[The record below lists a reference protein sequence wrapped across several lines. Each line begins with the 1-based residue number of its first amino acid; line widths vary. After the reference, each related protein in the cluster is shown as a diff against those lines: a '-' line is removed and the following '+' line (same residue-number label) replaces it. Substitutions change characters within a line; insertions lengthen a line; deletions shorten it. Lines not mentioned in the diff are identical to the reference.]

1 MNCEMCGTESN
12 LINSLVEG
20 VELKV
25 CKNCSAFGKSI
36 KRPIRRLPPSSSP
49 SSRPIFQKKPDKE
62 IVQVI
67 IDDFSKIIKDKRE
80 KMGLK
85 QKELAKYLA
94 ERESLIHK
102 MESGSITPSIDL
114 ARKLERQL
122 SIKLIEEQ
130 EVKSQNLKINSAK
143 LTIGDMIKQKLQ

>member
-25 CKNCSAFGKSI
+25 CKNCSAFGKNI
-36 KRPIRRLPPSSSP
+36 KRPIRKLPSSSSP
-49 SSRPIFQKKPDKE
+49 SSRPIFQKKPERE

-67 IDDFSKIIKDKRE
+67 IDDFSTVIKDKRE

-102 MESGSITPSIDL
+102 MESGNIAPSIEL

-122 SIKLIEEQ
+122 SIKLIEEKGLETRPIISGSFVNQ
-130 EVKSQNLKINSAK
+130 PSTKFRNF
-143 LTIGDMIKQKLQ
+143 

>member
-1 MNCEMCGTESN
+1 MNCEMCGAESN

-25 CKNCSAFGKSI
+25 CKNCAAFGKNI
-36 KRPIRRLPPSSSP
+36 KRPVNRLPSSSRKIIP
-49 SSRPIFQKKPDKE
+49 KKPELE

-67 IDDFSKIIKDKRE
+67 TENFSRIIKDKRE

-122 SIKLIEEQ
+122 SVKLIEEQ
-130 EVKSQNLKINSAK
+130 EVKSQNLKIKSGK
-143 LTIGDMIKQKLQ
+143 LTIADMINLKK